1 MCRYYWSVNFILS
14 TAKKKY
20 IKEHK
25 KKQKLSWNTDARNR
39 TWAVCVRVRYH
50 SLYTIAEIL
59 MNLLINYFKSNCII
73 LNYFVHMFFLILF
86 KFPKAILNFSQALLL
101 YS

>member
-1 MCRYYWSVNFILS
+1 MQILLVCQFYFVYS
-14 TAKKKY
+14 KKKY

-25 KKQKLSWNTDARNR
+25 KKQKLSWNTDAPNR
-39 TWAVCVRVRYH
+39 TWAVCVRVRYR
-50 SLYTIAEIL
+50 SRYTIAEIL
-59 MNLLINYFKSNCII
+59 IKSLINSFKLHCII

-86 KFPKAILNFSQALLL
+86 KFPKAILNFSQTLLL